1 MNKKLIKITAFLLVL
16 VIGLTAYKP
25 AEKYFEISK
34 NLDIFA
40 TLYREVNKYYVDDV
54 SPTDLMK
61 TGIDAMLNTLDPY
74 TNYIPEDRIED
85 YRTITTGEYGGIG
98 AVIGRRNDK
107 VMVLMPNEGY
117 PADRAGLEIG
127 DEIIEI
133 DGIEITKRHI
143 DDISKLLKGQ
153 AGTPLALKVKRYG
166 KDQPFEVKLK
176 RERIKLNNVPYHGMV
191 TEDIG
196 MIQLTDFTRN
206 ASKEVKSALIELKE
220 KGAKKIILDLR
231 GNPGGLLSEA
241 INISNIFL
249 PKGSEIVSTKGKIKD
264 WNRMHKALN
273 PAVDTEIPVAV
284 LINGSSA
291 SASEIVSGV
300 IQDYDRGVLVGNR
313 SFGKGLVQAT
323 RSLSY
328 NSKLKVTV
336 AKYYIPSGRCI
347 QEIDYSHRDNN
358 GEAGKIPD
366 SLRVA
371 FKTKAGRVVYDGGG
385 VKPDVEVKG
394 DKLAPITRSLLSKGL
409 IFDYATKYKHDH
421 KEIPTA
427 TKFNL
432 TEQEYNEFVE
442 WLSSK
447 DYDYSTR
454 VEYSMEKLIESAKDD
469 KYYDDIKGQIEALE
483 KKITHNKESDLQK
496 FKDQVREELEKE
508 IASRYYFQI
517 GQIEA
522 SFDDNEDIKAAIKV
536 LNNSEK
542 YNEIL
547 KGTK

>member
-1 MNKKLIKITAFLLVL
+1 MRRKHIKITAFLLVVVL
-16 VIGLTAYKP
+16 GLTAYKP

-54 SPTDLMK
+54 SPSELMK

-107 VMVLMPNEGY
+107 VMVLMPNKGY

-127 DEIIEI
+127 DEIIAI
-133 DGIEITKRHI
+133 DGIQITERHI

-153 AGTPLALKVKRYG
+153 AGTNLSLKIKRYG
-166 KDQPFEVKLK
+166 KNAPFDVTLK

-191 TEDIG
+191 SEDIG

-206 ASKEVKSALIELKE
+206 ASKEVKSALVSLKD

-241 INISNIFL
+241 INISNVFL
-249 PKGSEIVSTKGKIKD
+249 PKGHEIVSTKGKIKD

-273 PAVDTEIPVAV
+273 PAVDTDIPIAV

-300 IQDYDRGVLVGNR
+300 IQDYDRGVLVGSR

-323 RSLSY
+323 RSLTY

-347 QEIDYSHRDNN
+347 QEIDYSKRDDE
-358 GEAGKIPD
+358 GAAEKIPD

-371 FKTKAGRVVYDGGG
+371 FKTKNGRVVYDGGG
-385 VKPDVEVKG
+385 VMPDVEVKL
-394 DKLAPITRSLLSKGL
+394 DNFAPITVSLISKGL

-421 KEIPTA
+421 AEIDPALSFSLSDEEYKEFMA
-427 TKFNL
+427 
-432 TEQEYNEFVE
+432 
-442 WLSSK
+442 WLGDK
-447 DYDYSTR
+447 DYDYQTK
-454 VEYSMEKLIESAKDD
+454 VENSLKKLISSAKDD
-469 KYYDDIKGQIEALE
+469 KYYEDIKTQIYAL
-483 KKITHNKESDLQK
+483 KTKISHNKESDLIK
-496 FKDQVREELEKE
+496 FKDQIREELEKE
-508 IASRYYFQI
+508 IVSRYYFQV

-522 SFDDNEDIKAAIKV
+522 SFDDNKEIKTAIEL
-536 LNNSEK
+536 LNDTEK

-547 KGTK
+547 KGE